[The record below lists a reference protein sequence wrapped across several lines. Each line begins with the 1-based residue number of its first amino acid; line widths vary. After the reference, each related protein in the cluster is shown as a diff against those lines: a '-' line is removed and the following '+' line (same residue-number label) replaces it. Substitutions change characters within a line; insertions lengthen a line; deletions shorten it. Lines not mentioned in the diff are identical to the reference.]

1 MANAG
6 ENSNNNDC
14 DEQTC
19 LTWRVLKILGTAVG
33 VGFIVSIFSPV
44 LFYFIIL
51 NIGYLCYGKQ
61 HSFKVYELIIGNLYF
76 FFFKD
81 SYFCFGHFHVKLI

>member
-1 MANAG
+1 VANAG

-76 FFFKD
+76 FFLRIHISVLGTFM
-81 SYFCFGHFHVKLI
+81 